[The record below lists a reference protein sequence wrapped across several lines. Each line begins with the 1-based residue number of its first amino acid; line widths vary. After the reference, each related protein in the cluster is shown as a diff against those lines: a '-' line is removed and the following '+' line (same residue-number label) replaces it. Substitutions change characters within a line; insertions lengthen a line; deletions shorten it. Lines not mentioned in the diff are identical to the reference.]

1 MDRRAQADPAPES
14 GPEGVLS
21 YFPLVDPITVAIFVA
36 IIAAVIAAVLVPVIW
51 FFVMVAAEE
60 RDGT

>member
-1 MDRRAQADPAPES
+1 M
-14 GPEGVLS
+14 
-21 YFPLVDPITVAIFVA
+21 DPIVVAIFVA

-60 RDGT
+60 RSES